1 MQSREQ
7 VIKWV
12 SKYFNTVQLT
22 EDFNSYEGGIW
33 LSGEGEETYSGLPI
47 YKYYSESSMY
57 ELGVLTKWEDQL
69 QKKGWYSEWY
79 DAGTVM
85 LWPI

>member
-22 EDFNSYEGGIW
+22 EDFNGDEGGIW

-57 ELGVLTKWEDQL
+57 ELGVLTKWEEQL